1 MRERELRGPLPLI
14 LLAVVLVYAAGLLLA
29 PMAAIVSSAFAGGVG
44 KVINALLLPDVIM
57 AFRMTFLLALGA
69 MLINTIA
76 GTALAWVLVRHNF
89 PGKRLVDAL
98 VDAPFVFS
106 PVIVGYALILM
117 FGREGWFAPT
127 VVQIAFAWPAMLL
140 ATVFVS
146 LPFVT
151 REIQPVLAELTLEQ
165 ENAAYTLGATRWT
178 TFRRVVVPQIWHGLL
193 YGMVLTF
200 ARSVG
205 EFGAV
210 AVAGGAIERYTET
223 ATIYVFRAMHD
234 RNPIGAY
241 SVSVALGVLS
251 IGILVVMS
259 LLRRHPSNTAAD

>member
-1 MRERELRGPLPLI
+1 MRERELRGPIPLI
-14 LLAVVLVYAAGLLLA
+14 LLAIVLVYAAALLLA
-29 PMAAIVSSAFAGGVG
+29 PMAAIVSNAFVDGVG
-44 KVINALLLPDVIM
+44 KFVDSLLLPDVFL
-57 AFRMTFLLALGA
+57 AFRMTFLLAISA
-69 MLINTIA
+69 VLINTIA

-106 PVIVGYALILM
+106 PVIVGYALIVM
-117 FGREGWFAPT
+117 FGREGWFSPSI
-127 VVQIAFAWPAMLL
+127 VQIAFAWPAMLL

-151 REIQPVLAELTLEQ
+151 REIQPVLAELALEQ
-165 ENAAYTLGATRWT
+165 ENAAYTLGANRWI
-178 TFRRVVVPQIWHGLL
+178 TFRRIVVPQIWHGLL
-193 YGMVLTF
+193 YGVVLTF

-223 ATIYVFRAMHD
+223 ATIYVFRATHD

-241 SVSVALGVLS
+241 SVSVALGLLS
-251 IGILVVMS
+251 VGILVAMS
-259 LLRRHPSNTAAD
+259 LLRRRPSHVVVD